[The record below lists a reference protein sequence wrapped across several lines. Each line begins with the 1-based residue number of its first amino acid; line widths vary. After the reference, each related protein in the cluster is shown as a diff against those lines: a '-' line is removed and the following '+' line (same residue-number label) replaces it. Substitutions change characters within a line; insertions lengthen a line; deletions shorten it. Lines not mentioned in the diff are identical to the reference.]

1 MISAP
6 LLSDSELLT
15 LLSLDQEEAF
25 TELYR
30 RYWYTLY
37 AKAVRKIGR
46 KDIAEEMAQQLFA
59 NLWQKRHSLHIEN
72 LNAYLHGALK
82 NLIVDYV
89 RKNIQE
95 EHYLQHLQLFFP
107 PQHISPGSEIQY
119 QELTEAINLALHQLP
134 AKTQQVFRLSR
145 FDQLTIPEI
154 ARSLTLSEK
163 AIEYHLTR
171 ALSFLR
177 KNLREFITLW
187 CLLLD

>member
-89 RKNIQE
+89 RRNLQE
-95 EHYLQHLQLFFP
+95 EHYLHHLQHFFP
-107 PQHISPGSEIQY
+107 PQPISPGSEVQY

-187 CLLLD
+187 CLLLG